1 MRSLFLLLAAATS
14 LSIVAATHA
23 DAQAP
28 RPSFDCRAARAPDEG
43 AICADERLAELD
55 QAVAIAYRQVAAS
68 KENTDTARGM
78 ARDAL
83 AARRACGSDR
93 LCILDQQAS
102 ELDLFSSMGSTVP
115 VPPWAGEYRIA
126 LFKSLGKRTT
136 RGLPKRVGQCT
147 VSKIASIG
155 TRFGETLKPPA
166 DKPDSSGSLVEYAN
180 QGAQVSY
187 EYVPALYASR
197 IGDEVLIC
205 LVSLP
210 KDCPP
215 GDERG
220 KVYSGTNMRTKGSWI
235 MPDSQH
241 MCGGA

>member
-1 MRSLFLLLAAATS
+1 MLSGIGLRPSPYTHGMTLLL
-14 LSIVAATHA
+14 
-23 DAQAP
+23 
-28 RPSFDCRAARAPDEG
+28 DE
-43 AICADERLAELD
+43 
-55 QAVAIAYRQVAAS
+55 
-68 KENTDTARGM
+68 
-78 ARDAL
+78 DAL
-83 AARRACGSDR
+83 RA
-93 LCILDQQAS
+93 L
-102 ELDLFSSMGSTVP
+102 P
-115 VPPWAGEYRIA
+115 KIA
-126 LFKSLGKRTT
+126 LHDHLDG
-136 RGLPKRVGQCT
+136 GLRPGT
-147 VSKIASIG
+147 VLELAREAGVELPAEDQSGLA
-155 TRFGETLKPPA
+155 TWFAETS
-166 DKPDSSGSLVEYAN
+166 DSGSLVEYAN

-241 MCGGA
+241 MCGGE

>member
-1 MRSLFLLLAAATS
+1 MKSVFLLLAATTG
-14 LSIVAATHA
+14 LSMVTAPRA

-28 RPSFDCRAARAPDEG
+28 RPSFDCRAARAADER

-55 QAVAIAYRQVAAS
+55 RAIALAYKQTAAH
-68 KENTDTARGM
+68 KENVSSALGM
-78 ARDAL
+78 AREAL

-93 LCILDQQAS
+93 LCILDQQAT
-102 ELDLFSSMGSTVP
+102 ELDLFTSMGSTVP
-115 VPPWAGEYRIA
+115 VPLWVGEYRIA

-136 RGLPKRVGQCT
+136 RGLPKRVGECT
-147 VSKIASIG
+147 VSKITSIG
-155 TRFGETLKPPA
+155 TRFGETLKPPTE
-166 DKPDSSGSLVEYAN
+166 KPDSSGSLVEYAN
-180 QGAQVSY
+180 KGAQVSY
-187 EYVPALYASR
+187 EFVPALYASR

>member
-1 MRSLFLLLAAATS
+1 MKRVILLLAALAG
-14 LSIVAATHA
+14 LSMVAPPSAF
-23 DAQAP
+23 AQSA
-28 RPSFDCRAARAPDEG
+28 RPSFDCRAARSPDER
-43 AICADERLAELD
+43 AICADARLAELD
-55 QAVAIAYRQVAAS
+55 QAVTIAYKQIETH
-68 KENTDTARGM
+68 KENLGSALGM
-78 ARDAL
+78 AREAL

-102 ELDLFSSMGSTVP
+102 ELDAFSNFGSKVP
-115 VPPWAGEYRIA
+115 VPPWVGDYRIA
-126 LFKSLGKRTT
+126 LFKSQGKHTT
-136 RGLPKRVGQCT
+136 KGLPKRVGQCT
-147 VSKIASIG
+147 VSKIASIT
-155 TRFGETLKPPA
+155 TRFGEELKPPKT
-166 DKPDSSGSLVEYAN
+166 DLDSTGSLVEYAN

-187 EYVPALYASR
+187 DYVEALQASR

-220 KVYSGTNMRTKGSWI
+220 KVYSGTNLRTKGSWI